1 MNDNFDVNLV
11 PLRNQ
16 AGRDAPESMSFFV
29 SEPARGCARGRS
41 ADRLA
46 LCLAMIGNSI
56 LSAGKQKQALEH
68 LAKLYFKTPG
78 SATTAMR
85 TVVNELNSLLLKRNQ
100 HLSGTGKQGTA
111 LLAQLVLRGN
121 QLYLALSGPVHL
133 YVINAS
139 ETRHAFEMDM
149 EGKSVG
155 QIRYP
160 PIWLNQTT
168 LHPNDSLILAVP
180 PLPDWDANILR
191 ETRGQSPET
200 VVRSLCSAPDRDMN
214 AVLLQ
219 VKPGK
224 SVFRIA
230 LPESKSIPELGLS
243 AVEQEDQPANP
254 EEVTEPVAAAI
265 LLPENFETIDS
276 PAANFKVLTQN
287 ADAIK
292 QEEISSREI
301 APPTEAAP
309 TEPAPP
315 PAGSPEKTTGLKIG
329 ISRFFVSI
337 RVGAGAIWRPL
348 ATGARGVKAGMK
360 GALSRILPEEFF
372 KGIPSSVM
380 IFIAIA
386 IPVIIVAV
394 ASQVYFSLGHEAQNQ
409 ALYAQALRQAEEAE
423 EQTDLLAKKA
433 GWENALDTLESVD
446 DNPEVKALRERGTS
460 ALDSL
465 QLVKRV
471 DFREALE
478 KNLPEEI
485 RVTRLAV
492 LGDDLYLL
500 DGNSGNVIRAY
511 QTSAGYVVDTAFT
524 CGPSVQG
531 ATVSSPLIDFAAW
544 PAGFQPTAEVL
555 AIDSSWKTLLC
566 SKNANPEV
574 LELAAPTNAAIGNLT
589 GMTLD
594 MDDLYVLDPS
604 SNAVWIY
611 WNNQINSAPEEEPYP
626 FFKDEIPV
634 LSDVI
639 DMVMSGDEL
648 HLLHSNGHLTICV
661 YSGIREIPTRCS
673 DPTFID
679 FRPGNDNSPLVPL
692 PLFSQIVYTPPPEPS
707 LYFLESNSRAIYKF
721 SVRSLGFQAKFLP
734 VGEPDNGEATAFAV
748 DHIRR
753 IIYLAIGNEVYSAPM
768 P

>member
-1 MNDNFDVNLV
+1 MNDNFDLNLV

-56 LSAGKQKQALEH
+56 LSPGKQKQALEH
-68 LAKLYFKTPG
+68 LAKLYYKTPG

-85 TVVNELNSLLLKRNQ
+85 VVVNELNSLLLKRNQ

-111 LLAQLVLRGN
+111 LLAQLVMRGN
-121 QLYLALSGPVHL
+121 QLYMALSGPLHL

-168 LHPNDSLILAVP
+168 LHPNDTLILAVP
-180 PLPDWDANILR
+180 PLPDWDDNTLR

-200 VVRSLCSAPDRDMN
+200 VVRKLCSAPDGDMN

-224 SVFRIA
+224 GAFHIG
-230 LPESKSIPELGLS
+230 LPESKSMPELGLS
-243 AVEQEDQPANP
+243 AVEPEDQPANL
-254 EEVTEPVAAAI
+254 EAVTEPVGAPI
-265 LLPENFETIDS
+265 LLPENFETIAS
-276 PAANFKVLTQN
+276 PAANVEVLTQN
-287 ADAIK
+287 AVATK
-292 QEEISSREI
+292 QEEISTKEI
-301 APPTEAAP
+301 AAPVEAAP
-309 TEPAPP
+309 TEPVPP
-315 PAGSPEKTTGLKIG
+315 PAVPTKKNAGLISGIG
-329 ISRFFVSI
+329 RFFAST
-337 RVGAGAIWRPL
+337 RVAAGAIGRPL
-348 ATGARGVKAGMK
+348 ATGARRVKAGMK
-360 GALSRILPEEFF
+360 SALSRILPEELFR
-372 KGIPSSVM
+372 GIPSSVM

-394 ASQVYFSLGHEAQNQ
+394 ASQVYFSLGHEANNQ

-423 EQTDLLAKKA
+423 TQTDLLAKKA

-446 DNPEVKALRERGTS
+446 DNPEVKVLKDRAIS

-465 QLVKRV
+465 HLVRRV

-478 KNLPEEI
+478 KNLPAEI
-485 RVTRLAV
+485 KVTRLAV

-511 QTSAGYVVDTAFT
+511 QTSAGYVVDTTFT

-531 ATVSSPLIDFAAW
+531 ATVSSPLIDIAAW
-544 PAGFQPTAEVL
+544 PAGFKPNAEVL
-555 AIDSSWKTLLC
+555 AIDSSWKILLC

-611 WNNQINSAPEEEPYP
+611 WNNQMNSAPEEEPYP

-648 HLLHSNGHLTICV
+648 HLLHSDGHLTVCV
-661 YSGIREIPTRCS
+661 YSGIKEIPTRCS
-673 DPTFID
+673 EPTFID
-679 FRPGNDNSPLVPL
+679 FRPGYENSPLVPL

-707 LYFLESNSRAIYKF
+707 LYFLESSSRAIYKF
-721 SVRSLGFQAKFLP
+721 SVRSLGFQVKFLP
-734 VGEPDNGEATAFAV
+734 AGEPDSGEATAFAV
-748 DHIRR
+748 DQIRR
-753 IIYLAIGNEVYSAPM
+753 IIYLAIGNEVYSAPI